1 MSIETIGTNIA
12 RLRKEKGAT
21 QEELAKSVCVSPQAV
36 SKWENGGVPDT
47 ELLPKIA
54 DFFEISLDTLFGRS
68 LTEYTDIEKAI
79 EKKLAHTPQGE
90 KFNQAFALCWSIQ
103 QALSGESNAD
113 FNWNDL
119 PAFQKRLGDKRTH
132 SQMKYDSGYTL
143 MQLSKVLPYFM
154 LAPEPADTESA
165 YFDGIDYLAFFKD
178 ISDKAVFD
186 TLIFLNKRES
196 SKSFTANLLIK
207 NLKIDEENA
216 KKVIEVLKK
225 YKSVTVT
232 QIEMDDI
239 LQETYLFEPNPAFVA
254 MLTFARELISPPRA
268 HAWHIDWRER
278 PYLG

>member
-1 MSIETIGTNIA
+1 MDINNIGTIIA
-12 RLRKEKGAT
+12 KLRKEKGAT
-21 QEELAKSVCVSPQAV
+21 QEDLARHAGVSAQAV

-68 LTEYTDIEKAI
+68 LIEYTDLEKAI
-79 EKKLAHTPQGE
+79 EKKLIHTPQDE
-90 KFNQAFALCWSIQ
+90 KMNQAFALCWSIQ
-103 QALSGESNAD
+103 QALSGEPNTD

-119 PAFQKRLGDKRTH
+119 PAFQERLGNKRTH
-132 SQMKYDSGYTL
+132 SAMKYDSGYSL

-154 LAPEPADTESA
+154 LAPNPADTESA
-165 YFDGIDYLAFFKD
+165 YFDGIDYPAFFKD

-196 SKSFTANLLIK
+196 SKAFTAKLLIK

-225 YKSVTVT
+225 CESVAVT
-232 QIEMDDI
+232 QIEMDDV
-239 LQETYLFEPNPAFVA
+239 LQETYIFEPSPAFVA

-268 HAWHIDWRER
+268 YAWHCGWREK
-278 PYLG
+278 PYL